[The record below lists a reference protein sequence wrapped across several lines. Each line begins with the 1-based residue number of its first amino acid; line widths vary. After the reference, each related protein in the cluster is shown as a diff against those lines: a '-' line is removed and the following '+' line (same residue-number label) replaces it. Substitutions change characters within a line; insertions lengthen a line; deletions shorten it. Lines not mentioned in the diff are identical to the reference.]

1 MKLTLGIHTRF
12 GAGYTVG
19 VMHTD
24 IRHMR
29 GVSLV
34 GIYRA
39 GWQVEVIFNYGLKVV
54 SFVLT
59 TGRPRWYIVRS
70 YVPPNDAP
78 SLARMEQALGRAV
91 KGVEVILLG
100 DLSVRLGE
108 TRDAQ
113 EEELAP
119 VVANCGLEDMM
130 DHYMPR

>member
-1 MKLTLGIHTRF
+1 MEAGLRALQQGNFNIGVLQEMKLTLGIHTRF

-59 TGRPRWYIVRS
+59 TGRQRWYVVRA
-70 YVPPNDAP
+70 YMPPNDNP
-78 SLARMEQALGRAV
+78 TVVHVEQVLGRSA
-91 KGVEVILLG
+91 K
-100 DLSVRLGE
+100 
-108 TRDAQ
+108 
-113 EEELAP
+113 
-119 VVANCGLEDMM
+119 
-130 DHYMPR
+130 